1 VEPDESPDI
10 AAEEGFFQ
18 RSVAPVSHP
27 PQSSSASRFTAAQ
40 AGFFDLRIAAEIV
53 AVQLNQ
59 VEGVQ
64 EHAGGWNKGKRT
76 DTGGVAEEMRE
87 EMMQTRLGI
96 SAVVLVLSAGVSV
109 QTATACSK
117 EAVAGT
123 VDRWTTVLAENNPDT
138 IVALY
143 SKDAVLWGTLSP
155 TVRSDPAGLRSY
167 FVGAFQALPKLT
179 VKFGEQFIRVY
190 GDTAVNTGYY
200 TLFYTKDG
208 ETKSIPA
215 RYSFTFVKEGNDC
228 KIVDHHSSTVPPPPR

>member
-1 VEPDESPDI
+1 VDPDESPDI

-96 SAVVLVLSAGVSV
+96 STVVLVLSAGVSV
-109 QTATACSK
+109 QTALNDFTMSLCRHPTALKAHSRSH
-117 EAVAGT
+117 EEPIRHPLLEV
-123 VDRWTTVLAENNPDT
+123 PDHCR
-138 IVALY
+138 LG
-143 SKDAVLWGTLSP
+143 SRD
-155 TVRSDPAGLRSY
+155 
-167 FVGAFQALPKLT
+167 
-179 VKFGEQFIRVY
+179 
-190 GDTAVNTGYY
+190 
-200 TLFYTKDG
+200 
-208 ETKSIPA
+208 
-215 RYSFTFVKEGNDC
+215 
-228 KIVDHHSSTVPPPPR
+228 